1 MAPRHVLVYIPQGA
15 GFTQSNLKELARLAE
30 KMKDALS
37 YGINI
42 TDNKQRVTEIFAR
55 IKKNGGYANKAALE
69 AAIMPYLVKFVKLNR
84 ALRRSPR
91 NIGQNYQNAK
101 WRTVQEAAGKFKA
114 LRNVAALRRSPS
126 PGSRRVGSKHNT
138 NMVAS
143 LMRPYMLASST
154 PVTMT
159 WNRYISGPPRPRARR
174 AQPSS
179 ARRTPSPNRAATVT
193 RSGRRSV
200 KPRT

>member
-1 MAPRHVLVYIPQGA
+1 MTPPRHVLVHIPPGA
-15 GFTQSNLKELARLAE
+15 GFTQTNLKELSRIARVMHDLQILGVNLTPLRQETNA
-30 KMKDALS
+30 
-37 YGINI
+37 
-42 TDNKQRVTEIFAR
+42 IFTR
-55 IKKNGGYANKAALE
+55 IKNNGGYANKAALQ
-69 AAIMPYLVKFVKLNR
+69 AALMPYLQKYRRLNA
-84 ALRRSPR
+84 ALRRDR
-91 NIGQNYQNAK
+91 NVGQNYHNAK

-179 ARRTPSPNRAATVT
+179 ARRTPSPNRTGPTT

-200 KPRT
+200 KPRR